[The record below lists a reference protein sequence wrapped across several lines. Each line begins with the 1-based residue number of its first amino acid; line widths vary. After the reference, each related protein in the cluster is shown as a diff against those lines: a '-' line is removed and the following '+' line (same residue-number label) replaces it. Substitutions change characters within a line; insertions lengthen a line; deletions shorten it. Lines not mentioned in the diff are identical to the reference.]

1 MSDARPFPSAMLLA
15 TAIRFDGFQRIG
27 SKILGPNAK
36 VHVGDEM
43 EFFSPLHLIIL
54 LLTALIVFGIPLLV
68 LFLLAR
74 WLDKG
79 LQRRPG
85 IRVSILGIVIGAIVD
100 VVASGLL
107 GIPLVIYVMVKYDL
121 LHAPPGS
128 AAIAS
133 SIHANGWLY
142 GVQLAIGLSCSVL
155 GGYIAASIA
164 KHDELLN
171 GLLSSFL
178 CTAIGV
184 YFIFLGKASESVLIQ
199 ILLLIASPAFAFLGG
214 YLRQRQKQISRSS
227 A

>member
-1 MSDARPFPSAMLLA
+1 
-15 TAIRFDGFQRIG
+15 
-27 SKILGPNAK
+27 
-36 VHVGDEM
+36 M
-43 EFFSPLHLIIL
+43 ELFSPLHLAIL
-54 LLTALIVFGIPLLV
+54 LFIALIFGVPLLV

-79 LQRRPG
+79 LQRRSG
-85 IRVSILGIVIGAIVD
+85 IKVSFRGVVVGGIVD

-107 GIPLVIYVMVKYDL
+107 GVPLVIYVMVKHDL
-121 LHAPPGS
+121 FHSPASS

-133 SIHANGWLY
+133 AVHASGWLY
-142 GVQLAIGLSCSVL
+142 GFQLTIGLSCSVL

-184 YFIFLGKASESVLIQ
+184 YSIFSGKASESVRAQ
-199 ILLLIASPAFAFLGG
+199 TLLLIASPAFAFLGG
-214 YLRQRQKQISRSS
+214 YFRQRQKQIGRSS
-227 A
+227 GITGPST